1 MVLGP
6 AWVRTVL
13 DPRAPSGSS
22 PSPYHF
28 HSVQAGRAGKFN
40 IPLHGYGTDWA
51 TAHALAVLNC
61 IRENHAM
68 YIWLP
73 NSNSL
78 SVMYILVQ
86 AGVGVSAATAV
97 SITARYERLEQGI
110 PTGVEISC
118 SRLHALLHSLST
130 FAHET

>member
-1 MVLGP
+1 
-6 AWVRTVL
+6 
-13 DPRAPSGSS
+13 
-22 PSPYHF
+22 
-28 HSVQAGRAGKFN
+28 
-40 IPLHGYGTDWA
+40 
-51 TAHALAVLNC
+51 
-61 IRENHAM
+61 M

-97 SITARYERLEQGI
+97 SIAARYERLEQGI